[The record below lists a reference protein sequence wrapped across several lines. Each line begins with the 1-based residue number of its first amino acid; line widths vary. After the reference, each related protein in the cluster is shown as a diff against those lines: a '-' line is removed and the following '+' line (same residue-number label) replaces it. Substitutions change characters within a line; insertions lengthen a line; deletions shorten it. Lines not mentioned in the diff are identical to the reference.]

1 MGGLEG
7 RGGEKVPH
15 FPPPKPPKEPAR
27 RLLLVRQSDI
37 DSVKCLIFLK
47 DKGFFK
53 GSLFQLQLEFH
64 DLH

>member
-1 MGGLEG
+1 M
-7 RGGEKVPH
+7 PH